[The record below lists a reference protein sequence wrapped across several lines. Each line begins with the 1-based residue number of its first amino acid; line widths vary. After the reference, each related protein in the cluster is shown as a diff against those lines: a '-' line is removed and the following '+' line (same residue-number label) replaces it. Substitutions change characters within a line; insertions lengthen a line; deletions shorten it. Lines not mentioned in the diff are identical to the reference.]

1 MRDVGVGE
9 EDGFGGGK
17 LLSSVLHVA
26 LDTLVAKAPSLV
38 DNCTFRD
45 RIDENVAGGS
55 SCLRAHLSLCAR
67 PAALQLQQLSGRS
80 ALH

>member
-1 MRDVGVGE
+1 MRHVGAGE
-9 EDGFGGGK
+9 EDGFGGCK
-17 LLSSVLHVA
+17 LLSPVVHVA
-26 LDTLVAKAPSLV
+26 LDTLLAKAPSLV

-55 SCLRAHLSLCAR
+55 SCLRTHSSLCAR

-80 ALH
+80 SLQ